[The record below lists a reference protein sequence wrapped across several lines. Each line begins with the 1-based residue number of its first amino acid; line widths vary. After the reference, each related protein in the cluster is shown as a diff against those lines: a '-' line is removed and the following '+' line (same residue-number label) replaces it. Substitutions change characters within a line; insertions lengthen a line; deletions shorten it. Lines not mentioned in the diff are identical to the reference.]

1 MAYGTVV
8 RADAS
13 QRGKEVRIERHGTQ
27 YAVYYDGRQVVGL
40 TSDYDYA
47 RNKYDQYMKD
57 D

>member
-8 RADAS
+8 RADVS
-13 QRGKEVRIERHGTQ
+13 RSGKEVRIERHGTQ

-47 RNKYDQYMKD
+47 LNKYDQYMRT
-57 D
+57 